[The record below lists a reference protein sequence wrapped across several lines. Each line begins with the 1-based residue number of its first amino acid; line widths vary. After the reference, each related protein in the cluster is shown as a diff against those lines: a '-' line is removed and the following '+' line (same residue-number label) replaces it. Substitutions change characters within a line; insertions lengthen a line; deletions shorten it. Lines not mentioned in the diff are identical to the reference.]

1 MTKKKIQQSKILNF
15 DFKNLGNVIDDYPF
29 VEIEWLDIEGD
40 AGWSSTKDL
49 SKEELPVCVS
59 KGYLLSQSKGITR
72 MFTDYIKTKDKP
84 TFDNI
89 GNTTIIPTA
98 VIKWVRP
105 PCRVSLNCT
114 DRCHCSLNLVHWFLV
129 SRSRPLITGHWSSS
143 RCSGSWD
150 PCTAQRKL
158 VLVSWPPIFSS
169 LLGWWPGN
177 QQLRCWI
184 SFLVLGNG

>member
-1 MTKKKIQQSKILNF
+1 MIKKKIQQSKILNF

-49 SKEELPVCVS
+49 SKEQLPVCVS

-98 VIKWVRP
+98 VIK
-105 PCRVSLNCT
+105 S
-114 DRCHCSLNLVHWFLV
+114 
-129 SRSRPLITGHWSSS
+129 I
-143 RCSGSWD
+143 
-150 PCTAQRKL
+150 RK
-158 VLVSWPPIFSS
+158 IK
-169 LLGWWPGN
+169 
-177 QQLRCWI
+177 I
-184 SFLVLGNG
+184 

>member
-49 SKEELPVCVS
+49 SKEQLPVCVS

-98 VIKWVRP
+98 VIK
-105 PCRVSLNCT
+105 S
-114 DRCHCSLNLVHWFLV
+114 
-129 SRSRPLITGHWSSS
+129 I
-143 RCSGSWD
+143 
-150 PCTAQRKL
+150 RKIKL
-158 VLVSWPPIFSS
+158 
-169 LLGWWPGN
+169 
-177 QQLRCWI
+177 
-184 SFLVLGNG
+184 